1 MEALK
6 AEPTFNTNTES
17 KLKSLKE
24 EPVVARCMWVYSL
37 TKLSTQ
43 DLVSC
48 PRSACYW
55 IQIISA
61 SSVGP

>member
-24 EPVVARCMWVYSL
+24 EPVVARCM
-37 TKLSTQ
+37 
-43 DLVSC
+43 
-48 PRSACYW
+48 
-55 IQIISA
+55 
-61 SSVGP
+61 